1 MIESTPCGFRF
12 SIKTIAMAINL
23 VVFGLVSLRGAG
35 RVFAFF
41 SNWFNGGLPCHTV
54 VQNWIL
60 RLGLYKLQQAPERRD
75 DWVFILDHTIE
86 FGTKKC
92 LLVLGITLEKFR
104 KNNCKICHC
113 DVVVLGIFIT
123 EKADAKSVAKA
134 LQHITQFT
142 GFPVQIISDR
152 GSNIK
157 KGNSNFI
164 ENADCGFT
172 IRQTYDVTHKAALAI
187 EHQLKDDKNWKKF
200 IKFVS
205 DTKRN
210 LVHTSLVFLAPPKTR
225 EKSRWMNL
233 ESYIQWAEYILSFND
248 KKLTEAEKSKF
259 NEKLSWLKAF
269 KNNIGEWKTML
280 DILNAL
286 KNEVKSNGLSAKT
299 KSNFEELISS
309 MKINEPGLIKVKNE
323 AIEYIENECA
333 GLADDAY
340 PGCSDIIESI
350 LGKYKIFSARSPMQ
364 EIGKAVLTIPVFTS
378 DLDYDEVNKA
388 METVSANDVKV
399 WLDENI
405 GESLFSK
412 RKQAFS
418 LNNTKSTVNIFPD
431 ISQKAASF

>member
-1 MIESTPCGFRF
+1 VIVL
-12 SIKTIAMAINL
+12 SIQL

-35 RVFAFF
+35 RVFSFF

-60 RLGLYKLQQAPERRD
+60 RLGLYKLRQAPERRD

-104 KNNCKICHC
+104 KNNCIIRHC

-123 EKADAKSVAKA
+123 EKADAESVAES

-142 GFPVQIISDR
+142 GFPVQVISDK

-172 IRQTYDVTHKAALAI
+172 IRQTYDVTHKAALVI

-200 IKFVS
+200 IEFVS
-205 DTKRN
+205 NTKRN
-210 LVHTSLVFLAPPKTR
+210 LVHTSIAFLAPPKTK

-233 ESYIQWAEYILSFND
+233 DSYINWAEYILAFNE
-248 KKLTEAEKSKF
+248 KELTKEDEYKF
-259 NEKLSWLKAF
+259 NEKLSWLKNF
-269 KNNIGEWKTML
+269 KKDITEWKNML
-280 DILNAL
+280 AILNTL
-286 KNEVKSNGLSAKT
+286 QHEVKTNGFSDKT
-299 KSNFEELISS
+299 KSNFEKLISPL
-309 MKINEPGLIKVKNE
+309 KINNSTLLINIKNE
-323 AIEYIENECA
+323 AIKYIENECD
-333 GLADDAY
+333 GLSGDAY
-340 PGCSDIIESI
+340 QGTSDIIESI
-350 LGKYKIFSARSPMQ
+350 LGKYKIFSARSPMK
-364 EIGKAVLTIPVFTS
+364 EVGKTVLTIPVFTS
-378 DLDYDEVNKA
+378 VLDYDEVKKA
-388 METVSANDVKV
+388 METVSANDVEV
-399 WLDENI
+399 WIEENI

-418 LNNTKSTVNIFPD
+418 LIKTKSENLPVNIFSNNHP
-431 ISQKAASF
+431 KAASF